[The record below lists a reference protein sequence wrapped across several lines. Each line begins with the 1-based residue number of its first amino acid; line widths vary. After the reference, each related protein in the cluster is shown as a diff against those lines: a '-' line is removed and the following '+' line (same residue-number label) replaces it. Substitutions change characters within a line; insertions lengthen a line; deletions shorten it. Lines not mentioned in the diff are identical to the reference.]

1 MKCFSKDDCGDQIAF
16 NGTNY
21 WFTCEGKS
29 GWDCTS
35 QNDCS
40 NDTSDGPWKCADW
53 VLNHQTAFSKCS
65 DDCEGDDS
73 YNNIEYNIRCTGL
86 VGSSCETSEDCDS
99 DRNITCSDKWNNK
112 TLAYSNEPKCIEWEQ
127 CN

>member
-1 MKCFSKDDCGDQIAF
+1 
-16 NGTNY
+16 
-21 WFTCEGKS
+21 
-29 GWDCTS
+29 
-35 QNDCS
+35 
-40 NDTSDGPWKCADW
+40 

-112 TLAYSNEPKCIEWEQ
+112 TLAYSNEPKCIEWEE
-127 CN
+127 CNKACGNETDMYNACWGTPPPGQEC